1 MYMQNVILEILNWI
15 KEWSIRN
22 PEPSKSNI
30 EQFARALNEKMLK
43 INLKPQK
50 NGSVIGYAGKLE
62 DGGTG
67 IFETVKNLTKNSEE
81 PLC

>member
-1 MYMQNVILEILNWI
+1 MADNYLNTDEIINWI

-22 PEPSKSNI
+22 PEPSKSDI

-50 NGSVIGYAGKLE
+50 MVL
-62 DGGTG
+62 
-67 IFETVKNLTKNSEE
+67 L
-81 PLC
+81 

>member
-50 NGSVIGYAGKLE
+50 MVL
-62 DGGTG
+62 
-67 IFETVKNLTKNSEE
+67 L
-81 PLC
+81 